1 MRKIF
6 LTTASA
12 LLVAGCSSFGGGSGK
27 TSSDPSAMT
36 KLANLI
42 AFNSTTAPKP
52 IDGVVSTNSDYVEC
66 PVVDVEDGGGV
77 AQIGSGTNLRHQF
90 TISDTARECSVANKQ
105 ISIRVGVAGRVIAG
119 PAGGPGT
126 VSVPVRIGIRRETD
140 KTIIT
145 SKVVNIT
152 ATIPS
157 GAANATFAVVSDP
170 LVVPWL
176 REEADEDYMVM
187 VSLAKR

>member
-1 MRKIF
+1 MRKVF
-6 LTTASA
+6 LATAST
-12 LLVAGCSSFGGGSGK
+12 LLLAGCASSSSTGS
-27 TSSDPSAMT
+27 SEPSAMT
-36 KLANLI
+36 KLTNLI
-42 AFNSTTAPKP
+42 AFNSTSAPKP
-52 IDGVVSTNSDYVEC
+52 VDSVTSTIDRVEC
-66 PVVDVEDGGGV
+66 PVVDVEEGGGV
-77 AQIGSGTNLRHQF
+77 AQIGSGAGLRHQF

-105 ISIRVGVAGRVIAG
+105 ISIRVGVAGRVLAG

-126 VSVPVRIGIRRETD
+126 FTVPVRVGIRRETD
-140 KTIIT
+140 KKVIT

-176 REEADEDYMVM
+176 REEADEDYMIV

>member
-12 LLVAGCSSFGGGSGK
+12 LLLAGCASSGGTGS
-27 TSSDPSAMT
+27 SEPSAMT

-52 IDGVVSTNSDYVEC
+52 VESVVDNTDRVEC
-66 PVVDVEDGGGV
+66 PVVDVEEGGGV
-77 AQIGSGTNLRHQF
+77 AQIGSGAGLRHQF
-90 TISDTARECSVANKQ
+90 AISDTARECSVANKQ

-119 PAGGPGT
+119 PAGGSGT
-126 VSVPVRIGIRRETD
+126 VSVPLRIGIRRETD
-140 KTIIT
+140 KKVIT

-157 GAANATFAVVSDP
+157 GAANATFAVVSEP
-170 LVVPWL
+170 LTVPWL
-176 REEADEDYMVM
+176 REEADEDYMV
-187 VSLAKR
+187 VISLAKR

>member
-12 LLVAGCSSFGGGSGK
+12 LLLAGCASSGSSTG
-27 TSSDPSAMT
+27 SSEPSTMT

-52 IDGVVSTNSDYVEC
+52 IGSVVDNTDRVEC
-66 PVVDVEDGGGV
+66 PVVDVEEGGGV
-77 AQIGSGTNLRHQF
+77 AQIGSGAGLRHQF
-90 TISDTARECSVANKQ
+90 AISETARECSVANKQ
-105 ISIRVGVAGRVIAG
+105 ISIRVGVAGRVVAG
-119 PAGGPGT
+119 QAGGAGT
-126 VSVPVRIGIRRETD
+126 VSVPVRIGIRREAD
-140 KTIIT
+140 KKILT

-152 ATIPS
+152 ATIPPGGS
-157 GAANATFAVVSDP
+157 NTTFAVVSEP
-170 LVVPWL
+170 LTVPWL
-176 REEADEDYMVM
+176 REEADEDYMVV